1 MEGPT
6 MATTSRSV
14 EYPTSDGKPMAE
26 TDVHRDVMFD
36 LIAALQE
43 YYAHDP
49 MTYVSGDLM
58 MFYEEGNKRRHL
70 APDVFVVKGAAKH
83 RRLNYLIWEEGK
95 APDLV
100 IEVTSKSTRKEDQGP
115 KRALY
120 RDVLRVPEY
129 VQFDPFGEY
138 LRPNLQGF
146 RLIDGEY
153 QPIEPVDGRLPSLVT
168 GLQFEAV
175 GDQLRLFSPP
185 IGRWLP
191 TDRERAEEGEA
202 RARSAETARRES
214 EALARSAETARRDS
228 DAARIA
234 AEAELD
240 RLRREIEALRNAN
253 GGR

>member
-1 MEGPT
+1 
-6 MATTSRSV
+6 MATISRSV

-36 LIAALQE
+36 LIATLKE

-49 MTYVSGDLM
+49 MTYVSGNML

-70 APDVFVVKGAAKH
+70 APDVFVVKGVAKH

-95 APDLV
+95 GPDLV

-120 RDVLRVPEY
+120 RDTLRVTEY
-129 VQFDPFGEY
+129 IQFDPFGEY

-153 QPIEPVDGRLPSLVT
+153 QLIEPVEGRLPSLVT
-168 GLQFEAV
+168 GLHYEAA
-175 GDQLRLFSPP
+175 GDQLRLFSPVL
-185 IGRWLP
+185 GRWLP
-191 TDRERAEEGEA
+191 TYQEQI
-202 RARSAETARRES
+202 RES
-214 EALARSAETARRDS
+214 E
-228 DAARIA
+228 AARIA

-240 RLRREIEALRNAN
+240 QLRREIEALRKAK
-253 GGR
+253 GGN